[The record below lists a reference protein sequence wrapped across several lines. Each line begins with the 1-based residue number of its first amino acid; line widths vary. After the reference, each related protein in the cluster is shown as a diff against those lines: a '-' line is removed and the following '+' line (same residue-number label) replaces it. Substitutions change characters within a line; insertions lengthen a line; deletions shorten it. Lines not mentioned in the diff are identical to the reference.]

1 MASCPG
7 CGGAGVCEGTRR
19 SIFGLQRTR
28 EACPECR
35 GAGRVVRPDAVCA
48 TCAGV
53 GAARKRHAVTVELPP
68 GAASGERIVKRGEG
82 DFAAGGEG
90 GGGAHGD
97 AAFVVGVETHPVL
110 QRPNDGDH
118 LVPPPHT
125 CQTLTCCVSEPPPVK
140 SVMQNLFATENTK
153 TA

>member
-1 MASCPG
+1 MMA
-7 CGGAGVCEGTRR
+7 CGAARP
-19 SIFGLQRTR
+19 
-28 EACPECR
+28 ACR
-35 GAGRVVRPDAVCA
+35 GAARCA
-48 TCAGV
+48 EFSQGPRLFS
-53 GAARKRHAVTVELPP
+53 GLAA
-68 GAASGERIVKRGEG
+68 GEG

-90 GGGAHGD
+90 GEVRARSHCRFVQPPIHFIPDALTYSVPVFLKRQCDRTPGGGAHGD